1 MVPPS
6 APPSAAG
13 LGHVMTCLPRALG
26 TQLRI
31 TSWQRQLLE
40 PVKRQSRAQRA
51 AVAEKHDR
59 AVPAAAPV
67 RREHGGDDAAAD
79 RGGVWAVSTAAR
91 VEPAQT
97 QQHTTYTASQL
108 ATPVKT
114 QQHSTVVSSQPATLT
129 ARWDY
134 VARSCAAQDLY
145 FYTLASS
152 PRLLLPSLP
161 ATTRT
166 KKSTATTLACL
177 TMGEGWTRS
186 WWNAT
191 IGRRSARL
199 CRLVRASHPVR
210 VREEARRARLRY
222 APAPVPTA
230 ASWLPFP
237 SQPHGVLAAQNHF
250 GVDGGRW
257 GVHSARTSPVRGA
270 PPVIKTEWTPPRAA
284 YADVGAVGR
293 ARGRRRVLRC
303 RGSRTSSDGRAARV
317 RARSTSLH
325 RSSSRRRR
333 PAPSQQQQ
341 QAQARK
347 THQPRRAVFA
357 NAGPPGVSGYAYA
370 Y

>member
-1 MVPPS
+1 MSTATQYKLYVPP
-6 APPSAAG
+6 APSMIVQYPPQHPYGESAAA
-13 LGHVMTCLPRALG
+13 TTLPPIA
-26 TQLRI
+26 
-31 TSWQRQLLE
+31 
-40 PVKRQSRAQRA
+40 
-51 AVAEKHDR
+51 
-59 AVPAAAPV
+59 
-67 RREHGGDDAAAD
+67 
-79 RGGVWAVSTAAR
+79 
-91 VEPAQT
+91 T

-152 PRLLLPSLP
+152 PVSTSSASESSGDDADEEIDSDDSGLSDDGRGLDAELVECDYRPPQRAPVPSRP
-161 ATTRT
+161 R
-166 KKSTATTLACL
+166 
-177 TMGEGWTRS
+177 E
-186 WWNAT
+186 
-191 IGRRSARL
+191 
-199 CRLVRASHPVR
+199 RALSDS
-210 VREEARRARLRY
+210 RES
-222 APAPVPTA
+222 PTPVPTA
-230 ASWLPFP
+230 ASWLPLP
-237 SQPHGVLAAQNHF
+237 SQPHG
-250 GVDGGRW
+250 

-303 RGSRTSSDGRAARV
+303 RGSRTSSDGRAARA